1 MLPKWSS
8 PFSAYYT
15 DVIHPKIK
23 HIGRWHLSRFG
34 MDSITTNQSESFNA
48 VIKHLQQWQEAPIDA
63 MALSLFR
70 LTQFYLVEVQR
81 GRRGLGDYSLREG
94 LVAESP
100 FEQVPC
106 CVTAPASIVD
116 TIRNGASSISLIS
129 DQDSCLPS
137 TSSATNI
144 EQTMT
149 VDVPDATS
157 SLATTD
163 TGEPVSPSTSCPTD
177 IEPTSSIDSA
187 DHTTALLTTVE
198 RAHDVIQKGNIS
210 LNPQISVF
218 TVLGTNEPRVVKLFP
233 KTTCSCPSKSDCYH
247 IRAAQLAVGLTEA
260 KDAKRRINITSL
272 RRNKRKRP
280 DKTTGRKRPRQGD
293 VDVVPAD
300 DMNAD
305 ELRRLQDAVSCPRSP
320 SLPPRSP
327 SLPPRSPSPLQ
338 QRDIDVS
345 ICHQCDATD
354 PPARKQRRRQP
365 TAVNWVGCDA
375 CPRWYHTECVGM
387 KTVPASYVCDMC
399 QQ

>member
-1 MLPKWSS
+1 VNRLHAPLNCIQSIVISCLLCSFFVFRLIPMLPKWSS

-81 GRRGLGDYSLREG
+81 GRRGLGNYSLREG

-106 CVTAPASIVD
+106 SVTAPASIVD

-163 TGEPVSPSTSCPTD
+163 TGQRPVLQTSNR
-177 IEPTSSIDSA
+177 
-187 DHTTALLTTVE
+187 HRALTRLTT
-198 RAHDVIQKGNIS
+198 
-210 LNPQISVF
+210 
-218 TVLGTNEPRVVKLFP
+218 
-233 KTTCSCPSKSDCYH
+233 
-247 IRAAQLAVGLTEA
+247 
-260 KDAKRRINITSL
+260 
-272 RRNKRKRP
+272 
-280 DKTTGRKRPRQGD
+280 
-293 VDVVPAD
+293 
-300 DMNAD
+300 
-305 ELRRLQDAVSCPRSP
+305 RLPF
-320 SLPPRSP
+320 
-327 SLPPRSPSPLQ
+327 
-338 QRDIDVS
+338 
-345 ICHQCDATD
+345 
-354 PPARKQRRRQP
+354 
-365 TAVNWVGCDA
+365 
-375 CPRWYHTECVGM
+375 
-387 KTVPASYVCDMC
+387 
-399 QQ
+399 